1 MTSASPVLTSNS
13 TTSIHSKSDQNQN
26 QNLNPTPVAEH
37 KLTNESESVQSI
49 GTDLIS
55 IVYNYDA
62 NVDDNNNDHL
72 SEIKSIKSVKDE
84 IPDKFSGWGLCS
96 VISVVV
102 FNFNT
107 WGANSAYSLYL
118 QEYLS
123 KDIFPGADK
132 YDYGILGGLTF
143 GSGLVFAP
151 LINFFI
157 GKVGIKPIVTLGI
170 LLNFAGIFLASFA
183 TKLWQIYCTQGVMSG
198 IGMALICIPNITV
211 IPQWFKGGPGGKRN
225 LAMGISAGGSGL
237 GGIVYNIGLEPLLKN
252 RSYKWSLRAQAI
264 MSLGLN
270 CIALLLIKSRNA
282 SIKPV
287 FKVYDRA
294 VWTCFGTLCLV
305 LWIMFTLFG
314 YVVLMYNLGDFTRS
328 LGYSTEEASV
338 VSTMVAVGI
347 IYGRPSVG
355 KVGDIIGPINVTIA
369 ASLLVALFSWAMWI
383 PCRNYATAIVFAMFV
398 GSLMGTIWLTMA
410 TITASIIG
418 LRKFGI
424 AMSVCWIATGVFG
437 FVSPII
443 GLSLKKNGPAS
454 PTQYQPA
461 SIFVGLCY
469 FMAGLCLYILRSWI
483 IQRNQIVKEMKDDD
497 VLTDH
502 LDVKVGFKNV
512 FKGMLAPKMEK
523 V

>member
-1 MTSASPVLTSNS
+1 MSV
-13 TTSIHSKSDQNQN
+13 ID
-26 QNLNPTPVAEH
+26 NLKNINEEH
-37 KLTNESESVQSI
+37 ESV
-49 GTDLIS
+49 
-55 IVYNYDA
+55 V
-62 NVDDNNNDHL
+62 
-72 SEIKSIKSVKDE
+72 EIESLADE
-84 IPDKFSGWGLCS
+84 IPDRFSGWGVCS
-96 VISVVV
+96 VISV
-102 FNFNT
+102 FIFDFNT

-123 KDIFPGADK
+123 KDIFPGGDK
-132 YDYGILGGLTF
+132 YDYGIIGGLTYGF
-143 GSGLVFAP
+143 LLFAP
-151 LINFFI
+151 LIDVFI
-157 GKVGIKPIVTLGI
+157 GKFGIKTIILLGI

-183 TKLWQIYCTQGVMSG
+183 TKLWQIYCTQGVLTG

-225 LAMGISAGGSGL
+225 LAMGISVGGSGL

-282 SIKPV
+282 SIKPLY
-287 FKVYDRA
+287 KVYDRQ
-294 VWTCFGTLCLV
+294 VWSCFGTLCLF
-305 LWIMFTLFG
+305 LWMMFSLLGYAILKFTLA
-314 YVVLMYNLGDFTRS
+314 DFTKT
-328 LGYSTEEASV
+328 LGYSTHDASV
-338 VSTMVAVGI
+338 VSTMVSVGFI
-347 IYGRPSVG
+347 FGRPLVG
-355 KVGDIIGPINVTIA
+355 QVGDIIGPINATIG
-369 ASLLVALFSWAMWI
+369 ASWLVALFSWAMWI
-383 PCRNYATAIVFAMFV
+383 PCRNYATAIVFALFV
-398 GSLMGTIWLTMA
+398 GSLMGTFLFTMA
-410 TITASIIG
+410 TITASVIG
-418 LRKFGI
+418 LRKLGSGM
-424 AMSVCWIATGVFG
+424 AVCWIATGVFG

-469 FMAGLCLYILRSWI
+469 FMAGVCLYILRSWI

-512 FKGMLAPKMEK
+512 FKGMLAPKMDK